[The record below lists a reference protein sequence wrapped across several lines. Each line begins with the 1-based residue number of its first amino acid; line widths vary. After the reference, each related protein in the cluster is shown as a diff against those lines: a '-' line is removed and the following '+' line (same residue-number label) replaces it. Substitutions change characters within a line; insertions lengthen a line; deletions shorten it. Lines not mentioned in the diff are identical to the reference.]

1 MKKRKKEER
10 VKEKENELNKREI
23 KDSGLRE
30 RRRQEGWKE
39 GRMQK
44 EIHEAKER
52 MQKRVRARES
62 KGEENQQTRWME
74 KLKK

>member
-23 KDSGLRE
+23 KDCGLRE

-62 KGEENQQTRWME
+62 KGEEKQQTRWME

>member
-1 MKKRKKEER
+1 
-10 VKEKENELNKREI
+10 
-23 KDSGLRE
+23 
-30 RRRQEGWKE
+30 
-39 GRMQK
+39 MQK